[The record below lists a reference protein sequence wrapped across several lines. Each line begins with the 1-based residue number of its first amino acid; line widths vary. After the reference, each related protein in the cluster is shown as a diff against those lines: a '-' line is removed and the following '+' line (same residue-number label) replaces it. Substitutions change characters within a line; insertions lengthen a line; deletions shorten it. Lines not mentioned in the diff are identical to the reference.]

1 MRIER
6 LRIRNLRAA
15 KDLEVHLDGTTALV
29 GANGSGK
36 STILLALRVFFGEA
50 AVSAG
55 DYYNENTD
63 EDITITATFG
73 SLGPAARERFSRYVG
88 GNGGGLEVSCIVHWD
103 GSRGVRTLHGAA
115 PQNPDFA
122 AVRSE
127 AREAVAKPLYEEL
140 AARPEYA
147 ALPRPWPGLPR
158 AREALAGWEGDHP
171 DRCRRMLDGG
181 QFFGPGGDGHAHLSA
196 LVRLV
201 HIPAEHGAAGGA
213 GSALGA
219 LLDITLQKTLGEKEE
234 YKALPGKIREACKK
248 AMDSVQDEGF
258 LLTDSLSRTLSSL
271 VPDTQVEFVGTPPE
285 PSVGRPRFDAYINEN
300 RYPSPAASAG
310 HGIQRALAIAA
321 LHHLSRARA
330 DGESYAKMA
339 YRPPAYRWPAQGRA
353 APSEAPGGADARD
366 ARDAR
371 DDARDAPTAVL
382 AIEEP
387 ELYQHPTRVRHL
399 ASLLRSLPDK
409 GLAGV
414 PGPVQVVYT
423 THSPHFVFAD
433 RIGQIR
439 LVRMKRGRTTDPRTV
454 AVAGATQSD
463 ILEDMRRCGTVRGS
477 DGAAID
483 YCLLTAMGPAV
494 AEGFFASAV
503 VLVEGPSDRIVLE
516 SVAEVLGPSLDSL
529 GVSVVPCEAKSA
541 MPLPIAVFRRF
552 GIPVYAVWDADEDK
566 GGQQVESGRIA
577 AALGH
582 AGCEWRGRICG
593 RFACLENNLEA
604 TVASDLEKALGPPGD
619 AGPHHKRILQ
629 ERRARHG
636 IPKKDSKIL
645 DARLLMEE
653 VREKDIH
660 LETIET
666 IVQQIAALAEGG
678 EWRGEAPPA

>member
-15 KDLEVHLDGTTALV
+15 KDLEVTFDGTTALV

-50 AVSAG
+50 AVSAE
-55 DYYNENTD
+55 DYYNENTA

-73 SLGPAARERFSRYVG
+73 GLGPAARERFSGYVG
-88 GNGGGLEVSCIVHWD
+88 SGDGGGGLEVSCIVHWD
-103 GSRGVRTLHGAA
+103 GSRGVRTLHGVA

-127 AREAVAKPLYEEL
+127 AREAVATPLYEEL

-147 ALPRPWPGLPR
+147 ALPRPWPGIRR
-158 AREALAGWEGDHP
+158 AREALAGWENDHP

-181 QFFGPGGDGHAHLSA
+181 QFFGPGGDGHDHLSG
-196 LVRLV
+196 LVRFLYV
-201 HIPAEHGAAGGA
+201 PAVYDAAGGA
-213 GSALGA
+213 GGGTNSALGA
-219 LLDITLQKTLGEKEE
+219 LLDITIRKTLGEKEE
-234 YKALPGKIREACKK
+234 YRNLLDKIKRVCKE
-248 AMDSVQDEGF
+248 AMDASGHSEV
-258 LLTDSLSRTLSSL
+258 LRLSDALSSTLGGL
-271 VPDTQVEFVGTPPE
+271 VPGTHVTILGRPPE
-285 PSVGRPRFDAYINEN
+285 PSIGKASFDVRLTEN
-300 RYPSPAASAG
+300 LYQSPVAGAG
-310 HGIQRALAIAA
+310 HGLQRALVIAV

-330 DGESYAKMA
+330 DGESYADMA
-339 YRPPAYRWPAQGRA
+339 YRHPVHSEEARA
-353 APSEAPGGADARD
+353 ALSRAPVNPASG
-366 ARDAR
+366 
-371 DDARDAPTAVL
+371 DARDAPTAVL

-399 ASLLRSLPDK
+399 ASLLRSLPDE

-439 LVRMKRGRTTDPRTV
+439 LVSMRNERLMDPGTV
-454 AVAGATQSD
+454 AVANATQSD
-463 ILEDMRRCGTVRGS
+463 ILEDMRRCGAVRES

-483 YCLLTAMGPAV
+483 YCLLKAMGPA
-494 AEGFFASAV
+494 ATEGFFASAV

-516 SVAEVLGPSLDSL
+516 AAAEVLGLSLDSL

-541 MPLPIAVFRRF
+541 MPLPIVVFRRF

-566 GGQQVESGRIA
+566 GRQQVESGRIA
-577 AALGH
+577 AALGY
-582 AGCEWRGRICG
+582 AGCDWRGRICG
-593 RFACLENNLEA
+593 QFACLENDLEA

-619 AGPHHKRILQ
+619 AGPHHERILQ
-629 ERRARHG
+629 ERRALHG
-636 IPKKDSKIL
+636 IPKKTSKIL

-666 IVQQIAALAEGG
+666 IVRQIAALAGG
-678 EWRGEAPPA
+678 GWGGRQEAPPA